1 MDSLQKRLEV
11 TEFLMQLIPIENILY
26 MMIPLI
32 VVGYFYFLWLDDAK
46 EILYATLRMVV
57 QLLLIGYV
65 LVYLF
70 ETNSWMVGGLVLS
83 VMIIM
88 SSFIILRN
96 IENKTKYSYM
106 IILFSIAFGGT
117 ATLFLVIKFVLE
129 LTSFYE
135 PKYTIPLAGMI
146 YANSMNAI
154 SLVAERFEK
163 ELKTTTFEKAKQ
175 ISFKASMI
183 PIINS
188 FLAVGV
194 VSLPGM
200 MSGQILSGVD
210 PLIAVRYQIVV
221 MAMVL
226 GSAGISVVV
235 YLSLMKILVHLS
247 RK

>member
-1 MDSLQKRLEV
+1 
-11 TEFLMQLIPIENILY
+11 MQLIPIENLFI
-26 MMIPLI
+26 MMLPLV
-32 VVGYFYFLWLDDAK
+32 VVGYFYYSWLDDAK
-46 EILYATLRMVV
+46 EILYATFRMVV

-65 LVYLF
+65 LLYLF
-70 ETNSWMVGGLVLS
+70 ESNSWMVGILVLI
-83 VMIIM
+83 VMISM
-88 SSFIILRN
+88 SSFIVLRN
-96 IENKTKYSYM
+96 IEDKSRQSYM
-106 IILFSIAFGGT
+106 IILFSIAFGGSL
-117 ATLFLVIKFVLE
+117 TLFLVIKFVLE

-135 PKYTIPLAGMI
+135 PKYTIPLA
-146 YANSMNAI
+146 NSMNAI
-154 SLVAERFEK
+154 SLAAERFEK
-163 ELKTTTFEKAKQ
+163 ELKTVTFEKAKQ

-200 MSGQILSGVD
+200 MSGQILSGID

-235 YLSLMKILVHLS
+235 YLSLMKRLLNFRI
-247 RK
+247 

>member
-1 MDSLQKRLEV
+1 
-11 TEFLMQLIPIENILY
+11 MQLIPIENLFY
-26 MMIPLI
+26 MLLPLA
-32 VVGYFYFLWLDDAK
+32 VVGYIYYLWLDDAK
-46 EILYATLRMVV
+46 EILYATFRMVT
-57 QLLLIGYV
+57 QLLLIGYI

-70 ETNSWMVGGLVLS
+70 DTNYWMVGVVVLS
-83 VMIIM
+83 VMVIM
-88 SSFIILRN
+88 SSFIVVRN
-96 IENKTKYSYM
+96 IENKSLTSYM
-106 IILFSIAFGGT
+106 IILFSIAFGGSII
-117 ATLFLVIKFVLE
+117 LFLVIKFVLE

-163 ELKTTTFEKAKQ
+163 EIKNSSLNQAKQ
-175 ISFKASMI
+175 TSFKASMI

-226 GSAGISVVV
+226 GSAGISVIV
-235 YLSLMKILVHLS
+235 YLSFMKVLS
-247 RK
+247 GKNSI